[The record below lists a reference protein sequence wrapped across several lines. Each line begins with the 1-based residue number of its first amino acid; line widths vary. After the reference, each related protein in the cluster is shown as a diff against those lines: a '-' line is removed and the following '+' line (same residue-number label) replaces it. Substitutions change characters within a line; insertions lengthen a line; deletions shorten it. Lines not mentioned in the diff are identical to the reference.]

1 MVAIGYL
8 RKSRVTSDRHLSWDV
23 QESEIR
29 ALAARHGDAD
39 FELLSD
45 WGRSGRGDKTRL
57 RIGFR
62 RLREMIQA
70 GSVTVVY
77 SYSLSRLARS
87 LPEYAAL
94 AELCRDKGVKIRLCK
109 EGEFDYTSASGRLI
123 VNVLALFAQFE
134 AELAQERAQ
143 DAIKIRRHRGDYLG
157 VAPYGL
163 RVVDA
168 QLAPNPDES
177 PEVVLDAYRRTGSY
191 HGAAKALNEAAF
203 PSRHGKKW
211 SERTVRA
218 LVRRLEPSGASPTG
232 DRHNGRHAYL
242 FAGLLR
248 CSCGQTLTPRRDQRR
263 QGVYVSYLCWRARF
277 DRAHPR
283 PLMVAEAQIRPWLEE
298 EAARL
303 RLPDAVLVDGSAAEP
318 GRGEELRTRR
328 RRVLD
333 NYEDGHIERDERD
346 RKLEAIDAELE
357 RMDATERV
365 LEVPALDW
373 TAAPETVN
381 SVLRALW
388 DHVQL
393 DLDMRPVSAAWRLPA
408 EYVA

>member
-1 MVAIGYL
+1 MAVVGYL

-23 QESEIR
+23 QEQEVR

-39 FELLSD
+39 IELLSD

-57 RIGFR
+57 RVGFR
-62 RLREMIQA
+62 RLREMIHS

-143 DAIKIRRHRGDYLG
+143 DAIKVRRGRGDYLG

-163 RVVDA
+163 RVVDG
-168 QLAPNPDES
+168 QLQANSDET
-177 PEVVLDAYRRTGSY
+177 PEAVLDAYRRTGTF
-191 HGAAKALNEAAF
+191 HGAAKMLNADGF
-203 PSRHGKKW
+203 PSRHGKNW

-218 LVRRLEPSGASPTG
+218 LVRRLEPSVASPTG
-232 DRHNGRHAYL
+232 GRHNGRHAYL

-277 DRAHPR
+277 DRSHPR

-298 EAARL
+298 EAARF
-303 RLPDAVLVDGSAAEP
+303 RHPPAVLVDGTAAEP
-318 GRGEELRTRR
+318 GMGEELLGRR
-328 RRVLD
+328 RRTLD
-333 NYEDGHIERDERD
+333 NYEDGHIDRDERD
-346 RKLEAIDAELE
+346 RKLAAIDAELE
-357 RMDATERV
+357 RIDLTERV
-365 LEVPALDW
+365 LVVPPLNW
-373 TAAPETVN
+373 SAPPDATN
-381 SVLRALW
+381 SVLRVIW
-388 DHVQL
+388 DHIQL
-393 DLDMRPVSAAWRLPA
+393 DGAMRPVSAAWRLPA
-408 EYVA
+408 EYIA